1 MNWIL
6 WYVTDEDF
14 VEVARFAYQW
24 MADLMKM
31 RMPPTVGHYAVTPEG
46 QTPIW

>member
-6 WYVTDEDF
+6 WYVTNDDF
-14 VEVARFAYQW
+14 VEVAKFAFKW
-24 MADLMKM
+24 MADMTAM
-31 RMPPTVGHYAVTPEG
+31 RMPPTVGHYAVTPED